1 LSASSGCHPV
11 ILSKYLCAQE
21 YDGEMIVKHTFGSS
35 SEDFGECLRFT
46 VGEHIDHDM
55 IKHISYDCYVA
66 LSKRWECERAQNCLS
81 AHVSRCFSKLPDDMR
96 HRACADRVH
105 FGPAMPQWKRIAGG
119 YVSSV
124 LSKYPKPHA
133 HYADRNESHHKY
145 PTPMFRTADLIN
157 YGMFQFLQSESLL
170 ATPEIDAPG
179 AKSAHLHAENFAKSN
194 SKFLC
199 DLLKSGGSVSDSQS
213 EYKIQDETGLF
224 YAIYD
229 FAKYRCNV
237 RPPIKHR
244 RYALENDQKERKN
257 TSFGIPGLIVDEHNI
272 FHMAVSSFVV
282 CLFKHKD
289 LDLVDGV
296 QSLNLGADM

>member
-1 LSASSGCHPV
+1 
-11 ILSKYLCAQE
+11 
-21 YDGEMIVKHTFGSS
+21 MKHTFGSS

-46 VGEHIDHDM
+46 VGEHLDHDM
-55 IKHISYDCYVA
+55 IKPISYESYVA

-81 AHVSRCFSKLPDDMR
+81 SHVSRCFSKLPDHMR
-96 HRACADRVH
+96 HWARADRVH

-124 LSKYPKPHA
+124 LSKNPKPQA
-133 HYADRNESHHKY
+133 HYAVRNESHHKY
-145 PTPMFRTADLIN
+145 PTPMFRTADLIS
-157 YGMFQFLQSESLL
+157 YGFFYFLMFQELL
-170 ATPEIDAPG
+170 ATPEIDDPVG
-179 AKSAHLHAENFAKSN
+179 KSAHLHAENFAKSN

-199 DLLKSGGSVSDSQS
+199 ERLSSDGVVSDSQS

-224 YAIYD
+224 HTIYG
-229 FAKYRCNV
+229 FAQYRCNV
-237 RPPIKHR
+237 PPMIKHR
-244 RYALENDQKERKN
+244 RRAWENHQKERKT
-257 TSFGIPGLIVDEHNI
+257 TSFGIPGLIVDEHTI